1 MRKLALSIALLA
13 ALVLAAG
20 AAAHPLGNFTINHYD
35 RIEPSGD
42 RLYVLY
48 VLDMAEIPTFQ
59 AKPDVDAKG
68 EAAYGA
74 ALAASLAQHVDAT
87 IGGTPVALTAVEHVL
102 AFPPGQAG
110 LRTTRLEV
118 LLESPPLTHGG
129 RLVYHDRNYA
139 GRIGW
144 KEIVVKAGSGAA
156 VASSS
161 APSKSISEELLS
173 YPKNLLQS
181 PLDVTE
187 ASAQVTPGTGDG
199 SPPTLIP
206 RDILEQRVGV
216 RAVTD
221 GGFASLIAQDH
232 LSAGI
237 ILISLAVA
245 LFWGAAHALS
255 PGHGKSIVAAYL
267 VGQRGTPRH
276 AVLLGAVVTITHT
289 LGVFG
294 LGLVTLLLSQ
304 FIVPDT
310 LYPWLNLVAGVMVVL
325 IGLSVLRSRIGNR
338 FGHRIAHLRGHEHH
352 HPDDHHH
359 AHDHDHDHG
368 HSHEVPDSLSARSLV
383 AVGVSG
389 GLLPCPSALVVLL
402 AAISLHRVAF
412 GLVLIV
418 AFSLGLAL
426 TITSIGLV
434 AVCAKRVFRRMSL
447 ERGLIR
453 FLPAVSALVILVA
466 GVLMTARAI
475 PKIT

>member
-1 MRKLALSIALLA
+1 VKRLLALLA
-13 ALVLAAG
+13 VIGALAFAAS
-20 AAAHPLGNFTINHYD
+20 AAAHPLGNFTINHYS

-59 AKPDVDAKG
+59 AKPEVDAKG

-74 ALAASLAQHVDAT
+74 ELARSLARHVDASV
-87 IGGTPVALTAVEHVL
+87 GGQSVVLAPVKHVL

-118 LLESPPLTHGG
+118 LLASPPLAHSGP
-129 RLVYHDRNYA
+129 LVYHDRNYA

-144 KEIVVKAGSGAA
+144 KEIVVQAGSGAHVDNA
-156 VASSS
+156 S
-161 APSKSISEELLS
+161 APSSSISHELLS

-187 ASAQVTPGTGDG
+187 ATAQITPGTGAG
-199 SPPTLIP
+199 SPATLIP
-206 RDILEQRVGV
+206 KTILEQRVGV

-221 GGFASLIAQDH
+221 GGFASLITRDH
-232 LSAGI
+232 LSIGV
-237 ILISLAVA
+237 ILISLLVA

-267 VGQRGTPRH
+267 VGQRGKPRH

-310 LYPWLNLVAGVMVVL
+310 LYPWLNLIAGLMVVA
-325 IGLSVLRSRIGNR
+325 IGLSVLRSRLR
-338 FGHRIAHLRGHEHH
+338 KRRASAH
-352 HPDDHHH
+352 DHHH
-359 AHDHDHDHG
+359 DHG
-368 HSHEVPDSLSARSLV
+368 HAHAHEHSHEVPDALSMRSLL

-426 TITSIGLV
+426 TITGIGLV
-434 AVCAKRVFRRMSL
+434 AVFAKRAFGRMSMDG
-447 ERGLIR
+447 GLIR
-453 FLPAVSALVILVA
+453 LLPAVSALVILVA
-466 GVLMTARAI
+466 GAVMTARAI

>member
-1 MRKLALSIALLA
+1 VKKLLVVLVALASLA
-13 ALVLAAG
+13 VVAS
-20 AAAHPLGNFTINHYD
+20 AAAHPLGNFTINRYS
-35 RIEPSGD
+35 RVEPSGD

-59 AKPDVDAKG
+59 AKPEVDSRG

-74 ALAASLAQHVDAT
+74 SLANRLASHVRASV
-87 IGGTPVALTAVEHVL
+87 GGRPVPLRAVKHVL

-118 LLESPPLTHGG
+118 LLSSPPLARGG
-129 RLVYHDRNYA
+129 TLIYRDGNYS

-144 KEIVVKAGSGAA
+144 KEIVVSPGSGAR
-156 VASSS
+156 VSGSS
-161 APSKSISEELLS
+161 APSSSISHELLS

-187 ASAQVTPGTGDG
+187 ASAQLAPGRGDG

-206 RDILEQRVGV
+206 RSVLDQRVGV
-216 RAVTD
+216 RAVSD
-221 GGFASLIAQDH
+221 GGFASLITRDH
-232 LSAGI
+232 LSIGV
-237 ILISLAVA
+237 ILISLAIA

-276 AVLLGAVVTITHT
+276 AFLLGAVVTITHT

-310 LYPWLNLVAGVMVVL
+310 LYPWLNLIAGLMVVG
-325 IGLSVLRSRIGNR
+325 IGLSVLRSRLR
-338 FGHRIAHLRGHEHH
+338 KRRATAHAHHHGHDHEHGPH
-352 HPDDHHH
+352 THT
-359 AHDHDHDHG
+359 HD
-368 HSHEVPDSLSARSLV
+368 VPEGLSARNLI

-418 AFSLGLAL
+418 AFSLGLAA
-426 TITSIGLV
+426 TITGIGLV
-434 AVCAKRVFRRMSL
+434 AVYAKRVFNRMSM
-447 ERGLIR
+447 EGGLVR
-453 FLPAVSALVILVA
+453 LLPAVSALVILVA
-466 GVLMTARAI
+466 GALMTARAI

>member
-453 FLPAVSALVILVA
+453 FLPAVSALVILAA
-466 GVLMTARAI
+466 GALMTARAI
-475 PKIT
+475 PQLT

>member
-1 MRKLALSIALLA
+1 MKKLLLA
-13 ALVLAAG
+13 VLSLVAALAFVAS
-20 AAAHPLGNFTINHYD
+20 AAAHPLGNFTVNRYS
-35 RIEPSGD
+35 RIEPSGAK
-42 RLYVLY
+42 LYVLY

-59 AKPDVDAKG
+59 ARPEVESKG

-74 ALAASLAQHVDAT
+74 ELSRSIARHVDVT
-87 IGGTPVALTAVEHVL
+87 VGGRPVALTAAKHVL

-118 LLESPPLTHGG
+118 LLASPPLTQGG
-129 RLVYHDRNYA
+129 KLVYRDRNYE

-144 KEIVVKAGSGAA
+144 KEISVQPGSGAT
-156 VASSS
+156 VANSS
-161 APSKSISEELLS
+161 APSSSVSHELLS

-187 ASAQVTPGTGDG
+187 ASARLQPGSGDG

-206 RDILEQRVGV
+206 KTVLEQRVGV

-221 GGFASLIAQDH
+221 GGFASLISQEQ
-232 LSAGI
+232 LSAGV
-237 ILISLAVA
+237 ILISLAIA

-276 AVLLGAVVTITHT
+276 AVLLGGIVTITHT

-310 LYPWLNLVAGVMVVL
+310 LYPWLNLVAGLMVVA
-325 IGLSVLRSRIGNR
+325 IGVSVFRARLRRR
-338 FGHRIAHLRGHEHH
+338 RARGTVHTH
-352 HPDDHHH
+352 DHHDH
-359 AHDHDHDHG
+359 QHHDHDHAHDQG
-368 HSHEVPDSLSARSLV
+368 HSHDLPDNLSARSLV

-426 TITSIGLV
+426 TITGIGLV
-434 AVCAKRVFRRMSL
+434 AVYAKRLFGRMSMEGRIVRL
-447 ERGLIR
+447 
-453 FLPAVSALVILVA
+453 LPAVSALVILVA
-466 GVLMTARAI
+466 GVLMTVRAI
-475 PKIT
+475 PNVT